1 MDTSHLL
8 ESIRGDF
15 INEIRP
21 FVFQTSVSSMKSLQD
36 VENALK
42 ATQNLLMKTTLQT
55 TINIFAR
62 NGLECVFHNLFK
74 DNLDYPQ
81 RVGFRALSASLAA
94 LTSTLILDRHQHVG
108 NMVLYPLWQG
118 FYFGATY
125 MIENSAETKRW
136 FNRKYPKQMK
146 ALMDNQVT
154 GNLLRFIQGVYQSL
168 NNPSLPYEERVRRD
182 KYDPDKIADRIEN
195 KINKLGKQAK
205 EQMREIGLEMD

>member
-1 MDTSHLL
+1 MDTTHLL

-42 ATQNLLMKTTLQT
+42 ATQALLMKTTLQT
-55 TINIFAR
+55 CINIVAR
-62 NGLECVFHNLFK
+62 NGYECILHNLFK
-74 DNLDYPQ
+74 ENLDYPY
-81 RVGFRALSASLAA
+81 RVCYRAASASLAA
-94 LTSTLILDRHQHVG
+94 MTSSIILDRHTNIG

-125 MIENSAETKRW
+125 MIENAAETKRW
-136 FNRKYPKQMK
+136 FNRKYQKQMK

-182 KYDPDKIADRIEN
+182 KYYPDKIAD
-195 KINKLGKQAK
+195 KVQKKVNKLEQKAK
-205 EQMREIGLEMD
+205 DQMREIGLDIE